1 MHHFYGFVSSSKVW
15 RVWVFESA
23 PFDPCLFVLRD
34 ENQRAE
40 GLIGVHV
47 DGGLCCGSPRFHA
60 KLAQLEAKYLFGS
73 KRSREFVFTG

>member
-1 MHHFYGFVSSSKVW
+1 MHHGFVSSSKVW
-15 RVWVFESA
+15 RVWVLNLHHLTLA
-23 PFDPCLFVLRD
+23 CLSLGM

-73 KRSREFVFTG
+73 KKSREFVFTG